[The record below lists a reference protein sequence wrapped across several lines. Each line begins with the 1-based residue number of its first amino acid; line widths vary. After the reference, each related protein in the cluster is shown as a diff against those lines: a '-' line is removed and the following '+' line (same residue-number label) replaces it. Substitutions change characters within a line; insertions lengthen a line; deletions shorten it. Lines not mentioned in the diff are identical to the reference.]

1 MFSEYNFRNYNFRL
15 LFYVLAL
22 NLVGVVVINSA
33 VGGDRSYVNRQLIGL
48 FGGLMLAIAISLM
61 DYRKLMKCCG
71 LVYIG
76 CVGILLAVI
85 VAGQLGGFGGGSRR
99 WIDLPVIG
107 RFQPSEFVKIG
118 LIFFFSWFLQKNQ
131 EKINRPSVLVTAA
144 VNQAVAEE
152 LERMG
157 VTYHQM
163 VRLTRDGT
171 GKVTALQADTVLL
184 NQIKSA
190 VTEQVGE
197 RLQDLSSHDLS
208 IPLGSLTGVKI
219 FSGRGPSISFR
230 LMPEGVV
237 MTNLYHE
244 FSQAGVNQTLHRI
257 YLQIDMEIS
266 AVLPGFSMQTKVS
279 TNMELGQTVI
289 VGEVPEFF
297 GNIGIG

>member
-107 RFQPSEFVKIG
+107 RFQPSPMTWLLYTSTAPTG
-118 LIFFFSWFLQKNQ
+118 TS
-131 EKINRPSVLVTAA
+131 PS
-144 VNQAVAEE
+144 
-152 LERMG
+152 
-157 VTYHQM
+157 
-163 VRLTRDGT
+163 
-171 GKVTALQADTVLL
+171 
-184 NQIKSA
+184 
-190 VTEQVGE
+190 
-197 RLQDLSSHDLS
+197 
-208 IPLGSLTGVKI
+208 
-219 FSGRGPSISFR
+219 
-230 LMPEGVV
+230 
-237 MTNLYHE
+237 
-244 FSQAGVNQTLHRI
+244 SQARFASVR
-257 YLQIDMEIS
+257 
-266 AVLPGFSMQTKVS
+266 A
-279 TNMELGQTVI
+279 
-289 VGEVPEFF
+289 
-297 GNIGIG
+297 

>member
-15 LFYVLAL
+15 LFYVLAP

-118 LIFFFSWFLQKNQ
+118 LIFFLLLVPSEEPGEDQPAIGAGDGGSAGGGASGSDLKAAGPVHQHRDRFLY
-131 EKINRPSVLVTAA
+131 PLP
-144 VNQAVAEE
+144 
-152 LERMG
+152 
-157 VTYHQM
+157 
-163 VRLTRDGT
+163 
-171 GKVTALQADTVLL
+171 
-184 NQIKSA
+184 
-190 VTEQVGE
+190 
-197 RLQDLSSHDLS
+197 DLYGWDQL
-208 IPLGSLTGVKI
+208 
-219 FSGRGPSISFR
+219 
-230 LMPEGVV
+230 
-237 MTNLYHE
+237 
-244 FSQAGVNQTLHRI
+244 
-257 YLQIDMEIS
+257 
-266 AVLPGFSMQTKVS
+266 
-279 TNMELGQTVI
+279 
-289 VGEVPEFF
+289 
-297 GNIGIG
+297 

>member
-1 MFSEYNFRNYNFRL
+1 M
-15 LFYVLAL
+15 
-22 NLVGVVVINSA
+22 GI
-33 VGGDRSYVNRQLIGL
+33 RSWITPT
-48 FGGLMLAIAISLM
+48 IEE
-61 DYRKLMKCCG
+61 KLS
-71 LVYIG
+71 YQ
-76 CVGILLAVI
+76 A
-85 VAGQLGGFGGGSRR
+85 R
-99 WIDLPVIG
+99 
-107 RFQPSEFVKIG
+107 
-118 LIFFFSWFLQKNQ
+118 
-131 EKINRPSVLVTAA
+131 VLVTAA

-208 IPLGSLTGVKI
+208 IPLGSLTGLKI
-219 FSGRGPSISFR
+219 FSGRGSSISFR

-257 YLQIDMEIS
+257 CCRSTWKFRRYCRAFPCRQKYRPTWSWDKPLSWEKYRNFSEI
-266 AVLPGFSMQTKVS
+266 L
-279 TNMELGQTVI
+279 ELAEERPMLDNLEETDI
-289 VGEVPEFF
+289 IKIITFVGEFLHYVMKS
-297 GNIGIG
+297 

>member
-33 VGGDRSYVNRQLIGL
+33 VGGDRSYVNRQLIGM

-144 VNQAVAEE
+144 VLAALPKGCLIVDLASKPGGTDFAAA
-152 LERMG
+152 R
-157 VTYHQM
+157 
-163 VRLTRDGT
+163 RLGH
-171 GKVTALQADTVLL
+171 TALHALSLPTVW
-184 NQIKSA
+184 A
-190 VTEQVGE
+190 PETAGE
-197 RLQDLSSHDLS
+197 ALARTVQTILQEREE
-208 IPLGSLTGVKI
+208 KI
-219 FSGRGPSISFR
+219 
-230 LMPEGVV
+230 
-237 MTNLYHE
+237 
-244 FSQAGVNQTLHRI
+244 
-257 YLQIDMEIS
+257 
-266 AVLPGFSMQTKVS
+266 
-279 TNMELGQTVI
+279 
-289 VGEVPEFF
+289 
-297 GNIGIG
+297 

>member
-1 MFSEYNFRNYNFRL
+1 M
-15 LFYVLAL
+15 
-22 NLVGVVVINSA
+22 
-33 VGGDRSYVNRQLIGL
+33 
-48 FGGLMLAIAISLM
+48 
-61 DYRKLMKCCG
+61 
-71 LVYIG
+71 
-76 CVGILLAVI
+76 
-85 VAGQLGGFGGGSRR
+85 
-99 WIDLPVIG
+99 
-107 RFQPSEFVKIG
+107 
-118 LIFFFSWFLQKNQ
+118 
-131 EKINRPSVLVTAA
+131 TAA

-279 TNMELGQTVI
+279 TNMELGQTVTWEKYRNFSEI
-289 VGEVPEFF
+289 LELAEERPALDNLEETDIIKIITFVGEFLHYVMKS
-297 GNIGIG
+297 

>member
-1 MFSEYNFRNYNFRL
+1 MLRAKRRKMKKIFFR
-15 LFYVLAL
+15 A
-22 NLVGVVVINSA
+22 
-33 VGGDRSYVNRQLIGL
+33 GL
-48 FGGLMLAIAISLM
+48 FFLLLSLILGI
-61 DYRKLMKCCG
+61 RSWITPTIEEKLS
-71 LVYIG
+71 YQ
-76 CVGILLAVI
+76 A
-85 VAGQLGGFGGGSRR
+85 R
-99 WIDLPVIG
+99 
-107 RFQPSEFVKIG
+107 
-118 LIFFFSWFLQKNQ
+118 
-131 EKINRPSVLVTAA
+131 VLVTAA
-144 VNQAVAEE
+144 VNQTVAEE

-279 TNMELGQTVI
+279 TNIELGQTVI

>member
-144 VNQAVAEE
+144 VLARC
-152 LERMG
+152 LW
-157 VTYHQM
+157 
-163 VRLTRDGT
+163 L
-171 GKVTALQADTVLL
+171 
-184 NQIKSA
+184 
-190 VTEQVGE
+190 
-197 RLQDLSSHDLS
+197 
-208 IPLGSLTGVKI
+208 
-219 FSGRGPSISFR
+219 
-230 LMPEGVV
+230 
-237 MTNLYHE
+237 
-244 FSQAGVNQTLHRI
+244 
-257 YLQIDMEIS
+257 
-266 AVLPGFSMQTKVS
+266 
-279 TNMELGQTVI
+279 
-289 VGEVPEFF
+289 
-297 GNIGIG
+297 